1 MSRARGS
8 SAALPLAL
16 ATLLAGCGQKGPLY
30 LPDKNA
36 AVVTTP
42 PSAPAAP
49 ASAAG
54 TAARGEPAAGGQQ
67 GEPAAAGQQGA
78 SAPQPAAPPKKS
90 DSDQDDD
97 AQTPH

>member
-49 ASAAG
+49 AGAAG
-54 TAARGEPAAGGQQ
+54 TPAPSAPAAG
-67 GEPAAAGQQGA
+67 GQQGA